1 MTVLELRKTGPA
13 AAAAP
18 RAGREVEDG
27 PMPRRAS
34 LYAGALAFAA
44 AVLAA
49 AILPLTDWRVVDL
62 DVFFGVAAM
71 QAVIVLTSKVPA
83 YAESSGV
90 PASIALQ
97 LAAVIV
103 LTPGAAAASI
113 ALGALCVALRGD
125 ASRERAYLV
134 SAGGFLTAALGAGV
148 YIAAQGPRTL
158 MHASGLPSVLVT
170 ALALSVFPA
179 LLIGPMAVFGGRR
192 RPAAVAREALLRTV
206 PRNVAYSLV
215 GLLAA
220 VLWMEHTRW
229 IAAVVMLG
237 PLLVTRWAVGQYA
250 QQRAA
255 HDATV
260 RALVQAVEIKDLYTR
275 GHSERVAAASEMIA
289 RRLDLDEERISTLRY
304 AAILHDVGKLGVPT
318 RLLQKDGKFDA
329 AELEAIRVHPVRGVD
344 VVRDIAFL
352 NEAYA
357 AILHHHERMDGR
369 GYPSGLSGRAI
380 PQFARIIAVAD
391 AFDSMT
397 STRSYR
403 AARPVPEAVAELR
416 QCSGSQFDPV
426 MVEAMEAALIDAE
439 REGRPWL
446 GDGTARLR
454 PALAERTGRVPGA
467 GPVVRRKTQRAATTG
482 GSPAAGTAGAGA
494 RRNAAPAGEAPR
506 RAAPRRPV
514 KIVTVVV
521 SQPQGSDA
529 AAPAEAIAV
538 PTRFDPSAAVFIE
551 PSGPFDHDDPSFLVP
566 SPVPDQRAAVSR
578 NAGPDAAGAPPGADR
593 ERR

>member
-1 MTVLELRKTGPA
+1 
-13 AAAAP
+13 
-18 RAGREVEDG
+18 
-27 PMPRRAS
+27 MPHGARR
-34 LYAGALAFAA
+34 YAGAVAFAA
-44 AVLAA
+44 LVLAA
-49 AILPLTDWRVVDL
+49 VILPLTGWSAVDL

-71 QAVIVLTSKVPA
+71 QALIVLTSDVPA
-83 YAESSGV
+83 FGQSSGV
-90 PASIALQ
+90 PASVAVQ
-97 LAAVIV
+97 LAAVMT

-113 ALGALCVALRGD
+113 ALGALCVMLRSD
-125 ASRERAYLV
+125 TVRERTYLV
-134 SAGGFLTAALGAGV
+134 GAGSFLTASFAAAV
-148 YIAAQGPRTL
+148 YIAAHGSRTL
-158 MHASGLPSVLVT
+158 MHASELPPVLLT
-170 ALALSVFPA
+170 ALALSLCPT
-179 LLIGPMAVFGGRR
+179 LLIWPMAAIGARR
-192 RPAAVAREALLRTV
+192 RPAAVLREALLHTI

-220 VLWMEHTRW
+220 VLWLNHARW
-229 IAAVVMLG
+229 MAAVVMLG
-237 PLLVTRWAVGQYA
+237 PLLVTRWAARQYA

-289 RRLDLDEERISTLRY
+289 HRLGLDEERISTLRH

-369 GYPSGLSGRAI
+369 GYPSGLSGQTI

-403 AARPVPEAVAELR
+403 AARPVPDAVAELR
-416 QCSGSQFDPV
+416 KCAGSQFDPL
-426 MVEAMEAALIDAE
+426 MVEAMRDALAEAE

-446 GDGTARLR
+446 GDGTPRIAQPPQEGEFGTVPGR
-454 PALAERTGRVPGA
+454 AASGGESGAAVKNAERARTRAPLSRIRIATVVVPEQQS
-467 GPVVRRKTQRAATTG
+467 PDSD
-482 GSPAAGTAGAGA
+482 SPAA
-494 RRNAAPAGEAPR
+494 
-506 RAAPRRPV
+506 
-514 KIVTVVV
+514 
-521 SQPQGSDA
+521 
-529 AAPAEAIAV
+529 
-538 PTRFDPSAAVFIE
+538 
-551 PSGPFDHDDPSFLVP
+551 
-566 SPVPDQRAAVSR
+566 
-578 NAGPDAAGAPPGADR
+578 
-593 ERR
+593 